1 MFPES
6 ALKLRPTVMLT
17 PQKRKTL
24 RELLGVL
31 ERRGYR
37 LTLRKRSALTM
48 TDTELKLI
56 ATPAMTGLSNTPKN
70 G

>member
-24 RELLGVL
+24 RELLGVH

-37 LTLRKRSALTM
+37 LSLRKRSALAM

-56 ATPAMTGLSNTPKN
+56 ATPAMTGLSNNPKN

>member
-56 ATPAMTGLSNTPKN
+56 ATPAMTGLSNKPKN